1 MKLVC
6 EIELPDN
13 ADFKTKLDAMAQ
25 ASRDESKW
33 REIYSRETMMDRTN
47 LENKCGSCRYF
58 CPKQYGQSKCY
69 GDCLKGY
76 AGYKQRS
83 NKACRSYERKKGL

>member
-1 MKLVC
+1 MKYVC
-6 EIELPDN
+6 EIEANDY
-13 ADFKTKLDAMAQ
+13 KTKLDAMAQ
-25 ASRDESKW
+25 AARDESKW
-33 REIYSRETMMDRTN
+33 KPVKSREEVMNETN

-83 NKACRSYERKKGL
+83 NKACRSYERKKQ